1 MARFSNFPMIVP
13 QPLLRGRLVARYKRF
28 LMDIRTRDGRVVTV
42 HCPNSG
48 SMEGCLDD
56 NAEVV
61 ASPKIGQGRL
71 SHVAEWIRGPDGW
84 IGINTQRSN
93 AIVGEAFHEKRIPE
107 LADYDNVRAE
117 VPYGKHSRV
126 DFLLTSPGLPD
137 CYVEVKN
144 TTWPGADGALAF
156 PDSVTERG
164 RKHLRELAR
173 RVAAGDR
180 AVLLFLA
187 NRPFGDRVRAC
198 HERDPAYARALAWA
212 QRQGVQILCYRTAID
227 PPRVT
232 LAERVPVALA
242 KVPRA
247 GAGISPQRAQRTQR
261 PEGKA
266 SSGS

>member
-1 MARFSNFPMIVP
+1 MIVP

-28 LMDIRTRDGRVVTV
+28 LMDIRVRGGRVVTI

-48 SMEGCLDD
+48 SMEGCLDED
-56 NAEVV
+56 AEVL
-61 ASPKIGQGRL
+61 ASPKTGQGRL
-71 SHVAEWIRGPDGW
+71 SHVAEWMHGPDGW

-93 AIVGEAFHEKRIPE
+93 AIVGEALRRKQIPE
-107 LADYDNVRAE
+107 LADYDDVRAE

-126 DFLLTSPGLPD
+126 DFLLTSPSLPT

-144 TTWPGADGALAF
+144 ATWPGGDGALAF

-164 RKHLRELAR
+164 RRHLRELAR

-212 QRQGVQILCYRTAID
+212 QRQRVEILCYRTAIT

-232 LAERVPVALA
+232 LATSRL
-242 KVPRA
+242 R
-247 GAGISPQRAQRTQR
+247 
-261 PEGKA
+261 
-266 SSGS
+266 